1 MRLSSYFVSIL
12 VSGLALAFFGA
23 GVAHATTQEVF
34 ICTLKEGATL
44 EQLMEV
50 GSEFVKAAKDIKGG
64 KNYQAQILTPIA
76 SQNLQSV
83 IWIGRLPDFVALAK
97 FNDAYGA
104 SDASAKLDAKFQ
116 ALTKCESRSFW
127 QVHDVN

>member
-1 MRLSSYFVSIL
+1 MRLFSRFVSIL
-12 VSGLALAFFGA
+12 GSGLVLVFLGA

-34 ICTLKEGATL
+34 ICTLNEGATL

-50 GSEFVKAAKDIKGG
+50 GSEFVEAAKDITGG
-64 KNYQAQILTPIA
+64 KSYQAQILTPIA

-83 IWIGRLPDFVALAK
+83 IWIGRMPDFTALAK

-104 SDASAKLDAKFQ
+104 TDVAAKLDAKFE

-127 QVHDVN
+127 QVHNVQ